1 MRKYELSPS
10 LLSADFGY
18 VMRDVDSITPYCKF
32 LHLDVMDGHYVPNL
46 TIGVPVIKSI
56 RKHSDLI
63 LDTHL
68 MITNPEEFIKPFAD
82 AGSDYITF
90 HIECTDKPFE
100 LIEQI
105 RALGKKAGVSIH
117 PDTPAEKIYPFLEKF
132 GGQSYIPESTA
143 RLSDYRKRLDENG
156 SDAILSV
163 DGGINVS
170 TVKEAA
176 DAGARLLVAGSAVFG
191 KEDPGLAAKALY
203 ELLGE
208 TF

>member
-1 MRKYELSPS
+1 MSVRP
-10 LLSADFGY
+10 G
-18 VMRDVDSITPYCKF
+18 
-32 LHLDVMDGHYVPNL
+32 
-46 TIGVPVIKSI
+46 
-56 RKHSDLI
+56 
-63 LDTHL
+63 
-68 MITNPEEFIKPFAD
+68 
-82 AGSDYITF
+82 
-90 HIECTDKPFE
+90 
-100 LIEQI
+100 
-105 RALGKKAGVSIH
+105 
-117 PDTPAEKIYPFLEKF
+117 F

-176 DAGARLLVAGSAVFG
+176 DAGARLLVTGSAVFG